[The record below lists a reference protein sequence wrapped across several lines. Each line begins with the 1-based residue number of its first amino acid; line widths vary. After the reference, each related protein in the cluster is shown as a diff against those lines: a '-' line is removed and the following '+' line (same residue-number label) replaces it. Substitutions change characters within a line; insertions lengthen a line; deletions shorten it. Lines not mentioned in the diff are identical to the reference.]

1 MGGNVGG
8 AVDGFEG
15 TGFGFSAGGAAGISP
30 GAFSV
35 TNSVV
40 VGVVDSFCV
49 ASSAVLIVVAEVD
62 SSRAGAADVDSD
74 DNKDSVVAV
83 VAGDG
88 VLSGTTGASEIF
100 VVVSLV
106 N

>member
-49 ASSAVLIVVAEVD
+49 ASSVLIVVAEVD